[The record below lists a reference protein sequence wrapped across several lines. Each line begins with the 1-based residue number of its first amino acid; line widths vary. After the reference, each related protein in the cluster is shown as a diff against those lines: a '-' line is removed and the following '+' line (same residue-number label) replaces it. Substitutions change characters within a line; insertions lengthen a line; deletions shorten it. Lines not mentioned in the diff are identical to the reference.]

1 MHGQFENGAFWI
13 ETPKL
18 VFLLDES
25 GNPNDSFLGVRKESS
40 YLVEESM
47 LLANESVAEVI
58 SKAFP
63 GCALLR
69 RHAEPMSMKLK
80 EFQEFC
86 RKRGLELDASS
97 SGKLQLAIPKLR
109 EKLKNDPVLLQILL
123 ALAARTMQL
132 AVYFCTGD
140 LRGREDE

>member
-1 MHGQFENGAFWI
+1 MREIRLRNGAFWI

-25 GNPNDSFLGVRKESS
+25 
-40 YLVEESM
+40 
-47 LLANESVAEVI
+47 
-58 SKAFP
+58 
-63 GCALLR
+63 CALLR

-97 SGKLQLAIPKLR
+97 SGKLQLAIPKMR

-132 AVYFCTGD
+132 AVYFCIGY